1 MKEVLLI
8 SCPKLL
14 PRRFFLGMAGF
25 VLSASAEQ
33 LRNLFTSG
41 RHGGCY
47 FFDDF
52 FFVFFFVFFLESESP
67 DEDDEEDEE
76 EEEEDEED
84 EEELSD
90 EELSD
95 DEELDVESFRLRFFF
110 TELSEA
116 ICERPPSRE
125 EIVWVVVLPTA
136 LFFWASCTV

>member
-1 MKEVLLI
+1 MKEVLFI
-8 SCPKLL
+8 SCPTLL
-14 PRRFFLGMAGF
+14 PRTFFSLDSRFCVF
-25 VLSASAEQ
+25 SALAEQ

-52 FFVFFFVFFLESESP
+52 FFVFFFVFFLESESESP
-67 DEDDEEDEE
+67 DEDDEDEEEE

-84 EEELSD
+84 DEELSD

-116 ICERPPSRE
+116 IFERPPSRE

-136 LFFWASCTV
+136 LFF

>member
-1 MKEVLLI
+1 MKEVLFI
-8 SCPKLL
+8 SCPTLL
-14 PRRFFLGMAGF
+14 PRTFFPGIQAGF
-25 VLSASAEQ
+25 VFSALAE
-33 LRNLFTSG
+33 RWRSLFTSG

-52 FFVFFFVFFLESESP
+52 FFVFFFVFFLESESESP
-67 DEDDEEDEE
+67 DEDDEDEEEEDDEEDE
-76 EEEEDEED
+76 DD
-84 EEELSD
+84 EELSD

-136 LFFWASCTV
+136 LFF